1 MVHAEG
7 RRPHDG
13 VRSKAAVFHPE
24 TIETGPITNHVNFAR
39 TPQESFAYVTVGG
52 LNELKVFRTEDFV
65 QVATVSTG
73 KLPHGVWPSGDGSRI
88 YVGLENDD
96 ALVAIDAAANEV
108 VASVPIGQA
117 PQAIAYVPNAVPQG
131 DGMQGLQPLGTA
143 GQVSRIVLAPVAD
156 AKSAGV
162 VHRTRQACPCSTKA

>member
-1 MVHAEG
+1 MRIESAFSFSDTLARLQSTLESRGFRIFAVIAHRAAAESVMACG
-7 RRPHDG
+7 PPAM
-13 VRSKAAVFHPE
+13 AA
-24 TIETGPITNHVNFAR
+24 G
-39 TPQESFAYVTVGG
+39 
-52 LNELKVFRTEDFV
+52 
-65 QVATVSTG
+65 ST
-73 KLPHGVWPSGDGSRI
+73 
-88 YVGLENDD
+88 VGLENDD

-131 DGMQGLQPLGTA
+131 NGMQGLQPLSTA

-162 VHRTRQACPCSTKA
+162 VHRTRQACLCSTKA

>member
-1 MVHAEG
+1 MASGISEDAVRIESAFSFSDTLARLQSTLESRGFRIFAVIAHRAAAESVMACG
-7 RRPHDG
+7 PPAM
-13 VRSKAAVFHPE
+13 AA
-24 TIETGPITNHVNFAR
+24 G
-39 TPQESFAYVTVGG
+39 
-52 LNELKVFRTEDFV
+52 
-65 QVATVSTG
+65 ST
-73 KLPHGVWPSGDGSRI
+73 
-88 YVGLENDD
+88 VGLENDD

-131 DGMQGLQPLGTA
+131 NGMQGLQPLGTA

>member
-1 MVHAEG
+1 MPLMSISMASGISEDAVRIESAFSFSDTLARLQSTLESRGFRIFAVIAHRAAAESVMACG
-7 RRPHDG
+7 PPAM
-13 VRSKAAVFHPE
+13 AA
-24 TIETGPITNHVNFAR
+24 G
-39 TPQESFAYVTVGG
+39 
-52 LNELKVFRTEDFV
+52 
-65 QVATVSTG
+65 ST
-73 KLPHGVWPSGDGSRI
+73 
-88 YVGLENDD
+88 VGLENDD

-117 PQAIAYVPNAVPQG
+117 PQAIAYVANAVPHG
-131 DGMQGLQPLGTA
+131 NGMQGLQPLGTA